1 MSRSTDEVLSLNEGV
16 PKKVYFGIFD
26 VVRGILILMVVLYH
40 YQQAFLGNGFL
51 IQPDGIMANFQ
62 RLQISQGGGFID
74 IFKNIF
80 TSLFAYGFSA
90 VNVFLLL
97 SGFVLTW
104 SGLQDAGK
112 AMERKEKAKIYIFKK
127 MRRILIPF
135 YISILVT
142 FVLMLIRNYFFPAI
156 AWWPPYTWFDYT
168 KFLLVPYLF
177 FDLDLLQM
185 LNGDYWYI
193 TIILQ
198 FYLIFPVL
206 FWLLQRF
213 GLKKFLL
220 SISLLTFGY
229 RFFATFGYELLLP
242 WIRISFLDTAPMGVL
257 TSAQNSYEGFCFFL
271 PRLAEFGL
279 GMAIAWFQFYKK
291 DFLATLGK
299 ISWFFVGWGT
309 TLFGFVLNMY
319 RPGWIFSDF
328 FIAVGLF
335 VFLTSASTFLIKI
348 GFLEKFFVFLGKYS
362 YEIYLL
368 HHNFLN
374 MLLLPIF
381 TTFGILNERF
391 FWFFLIPYF
400 VMIIV
405 IGFLGGHLTKFTHNL
420 EKILVLRFSRL

>member
-291 DFLATLGK
+291 DFLNDK
-299 ISWFFVGWGT
+299 IQA
-309 TLFGFVLNMY
+309 LDK
-319 RPGWIFSDF
+319 P
-328 FIAVGLF
+328 
-335 VFLTSASTFLIKI
+335 KQP
-348 GFLEKFFVFLGKYS
+348 
-362 YEIYLL
+362 EIEIEQK
-368 HHNFLN
+368 
-374 MLLLPIF
+374 P
-381 TTFGILNERF
+381 
-391 FWFFLIPYF
+391 P
-400 VMIIV
+400 VV
-405 IGFLGGHLTKFTHNL
+405 IGSSVLPVDNQQNPTQDNNEN
-420 EKILVLRFSRL
+420 EKIRFASNPSGGFININKFASREEKIIIISGPTCPMIEYIKFSKKSSKDFDFKSSFVISNKTK